1 MGLFP
6 NKWKGACASSPY
18 AVQDSNPDP
27 SNFRIINEHIVGK
40 YLVLL
45 VSYPNCKNFEG
56 KKLMVYENFASSK
69 ELIKFNSGKLDPHFA
84 DSKGSPIARFTPT
97 NESLI
102 LIERMAGV

>member
-6 NKWKGACASSPY
+6 NRWKSCTSSPY

-27 SNFRIINEHIVGK
+27 SNFKIIDERMVGK

-56 KKLMVYENFASSK
+56 KKLMVYENFTSSK

-84 DSKGSPIARFTPT
+84 NRKGSPIARFAPAS
-97 NESLI
+97 ESLI

>member
-27 SNFRIINEHIVGK
+27 SNFRIIEERMVGK

-56 KKLMVYENFASSK
+56 KKLMVYKHFKNSK
-69 ELIKFNSGKLDPHFA
+69 ELIKFNLGKLDPHFA
-84 DSKGSPIARFTPT
+84 DRKGSPIARFAP
-97 NESLI
+97 NEKSLI
-102 LIERMAGV
+102 LIERMAG